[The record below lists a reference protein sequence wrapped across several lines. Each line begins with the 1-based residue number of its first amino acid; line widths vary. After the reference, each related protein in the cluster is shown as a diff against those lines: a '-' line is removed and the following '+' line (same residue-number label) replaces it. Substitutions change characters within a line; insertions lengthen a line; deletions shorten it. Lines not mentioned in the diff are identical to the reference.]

1 MNQAMLDQLLGTAP
15 PSTVD
20 VEAVVRR
27 TRRRRRIRHLAAGG
41 SAAVAVVAV
50 MVGASLLPGRGS
62 KPPPAPPAA
71 VASPSL
77 SPSVSPSPLAF
88 QLQSGTPAGQQ
99 RILDR
104 LQTVLEEAATEHA
117 PDVRWIYMPDVPGE
131 KRTPD
136 GHPVM
141 FALDDSTFRAR
152 SGVTADGRKG
162 GFYLSLRDVRCGA
175 GQSCEPL
182 YECAPPIADCQTTRT
197 ASGLR
202 LIRYVDK
209 PGRGWHFYGVDVEL
223 ADRRHAVH
231 LSAVNYFGGD
241 GSAPSA
247 PAPVFT
253 RAQLDAIAT
262 DIAEKITG

>member
-1 MNQAMLDQLLGTAP
+1 VNQDILDQLLGAAP

-20 VEAVVRR
+20 IDGVVRR

-41 SAAVAVVAV
+41 STAVAVATAV
-50 MVGASLLPGRGS
+50 MVGAGLLPGPG
-62 KPPPAPPAA
+62 PAPAPAPPAA

-77 SPSVSPSPLAF
+77 SPSPSAF
-88 QLQSGTPAGQQ
+88 RLQSGTPAGQQ

-104 LQTVLEEAATEHA
+104 LRTVLEQAATEHA

-162 GFYLSLRDVRCGA
+162 GFYLSLRDLGCES

-209 PGRGWHFYGVDVEL
+209 PGQGHHFYGVDVEL
-223 ADRRHAVH
+223 ADRKHAVH